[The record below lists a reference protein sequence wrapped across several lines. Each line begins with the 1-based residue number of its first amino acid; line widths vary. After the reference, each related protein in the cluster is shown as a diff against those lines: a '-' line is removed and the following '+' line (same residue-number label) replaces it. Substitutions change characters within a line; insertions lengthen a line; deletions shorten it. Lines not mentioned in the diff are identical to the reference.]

1 MAAGGLPAL
10 SGKRVVQALTKAGF
24 YVERV
29 VGSHHILASRGDLL
43 RSVSVPV
50 HGNRE
55 LKRGTL
61 RSILRQTGL
70 SSDQLLELL

>member
-1 MAAGGLPAL
+1 MPGRSLPAV

-29 VGSHHILASRGDLL
+29 AGSHYILAFREDHSRY
-43 RSVSVPV
+43 VSVPV
-50 HGNRE
+50 HGNRD

-61 RSILRQTGL
+61 RSILRQAHL
-70 SSDQLLELL
+70 SPDQLLELL